1 MSIFSFFII
10 TMRNSFRDWVAL
22 EKKNSRLDN
31 EVQKQRLLY
40 TQLREIREQKEEDD
54 SLSSNPVFK
63 FGVII
68 II

>member
-10 TMRNSFRDWVAL
+10 TMRNSFGIEL
-22 EKKNSRLDN
+22 LSKKKNSRLDN